1 MLRFVLVLAV
11 LPSLVCSIVQAAPP
25 SGSVIGVRPGEGF
38 TYRLSVGPIE
48 GARARMSVGA
58 PVRRD
63 GHMLVAVQGEA
74 ETISLV
80 NLVAPVTAA
89 YKLVLDASTLLPRE
103 ITSTERGLRNRTFH
117 SLVDGRALDI
127 TMTSAK
133 KNGRA
138 LRKLSREIRD
148 PLSAYF
154 VLRASRLKDGDE
166 LELDVLD
173 GLYIW
178 RSHLRVVRRE
188 PIELAGLSPDS
199 KPLPA
204 MQAIRLEGSLVR
216 VDDAGVPTP
225 KIRKRSLAAW
235 IGDDAS
241 RPLLR
246 AEFDSEL
253 GRAKLEMTSYEA
265 PAKAPRLE
273 RAAQVPPGVYAADG
287 KPAKF
292 E

>member
-1 MLRFVLVLAV
+1 M
-11 LPSLVCSIVQAAPP
+11 
-25 SGSVIGVRPGEGF
+25 RPGEGF
-38 TYRLSVGPIE
+38 TYLLSVGPIE
-48 GARARMSVGA
+48 GARARMSVGL

-63 GHMLVAVQGEA
+63 GRVLVAVQGEA

-89 YKLVLDASTLLPRE
+89 YQLVVDASTLLPRE
-103 ITSTERGLRNRTFH
+103 ITSNERGLRNRSFH

-127 TMTSAK
+127 ELISAK
-133 KNGRA
+133 KNGRTQ
-138 LRKLSREIRD
+138 RRLSREIRD

-154 VLRASRLKDGDE
+154 VLRALRLKEGDE

-178 RSHLRVVRRE
+178 RSHLRVAGRE
-188 PIELAGLSPDS
+188 PIQLAGPNPDS
-199 KPLPA
+199 KPSPPMA
-204 MQAIRLEGSLVR
+204 AIRLEGTLLR

-225 KIRKRSLAAW
+225 HIAKRKLVAWLA
-235 IGDDAS
+235 DDAS
-241 RPLLR
+241 RALLR

-253 GRAKLEMTSYEA
+253 GRAKLEMTSYQP

-287 KPAKF
+287 KPARF